1 MEDLKLMQKYKRL
14 FLANYFSDLKRDV
27 DLTFVFKTEEKDKYL
42 EIIKKIEEFEQA
54 SYTNNLFSNKTI
66 MFIKNYGT
74 YKKTFLLII
83 NDEYLKKSAF
93 ENDEKQ
99 SLELINKEKL
109 INFILK
115 SKLNDLNNTIITD
128 VFSFDIHN
136 ITLIKC
142 NREQI
147 HQIDP
152 NTFNSLINLK
162 EINFSNNQI
171 SQIHSCLFKD
181 LKNLENI
188 NFASNEIKHLD
199 STLFNGLIN
208 LRQIH
213 LGWNQIKE
221 LHLNLFS
228 GLTSL
233 NEINFSGNR
242 ISELNE
248 RIFAGLTNLH
258 VIYFGGN
265 QIKELNEN
273 LFNGLTCLKRIYF
286 WNNKINKIPEFK
298 NLEKIDF

>member
-1 MEDLKLMQKYKRL
+1 MEDVKLKRL
-14 FLANYFSDLKRDV
+14 HVANYFSDLKRDV

-42 EIIKKIEEFEQA
+42 EIIKKIEEFEQD
-54 SYTNNLFSNKTI
+54 SYNNNLFSNKTI
-66 MFIKNYGT
+66 IFIHNYGA

-83 NDEYLKKSAF
+83 NDEYIKKSTF
-93 ENDEKQ
+93 ENDEKP

-109 INFILK
+109 IHFILK
-115 SKLNDLNNTIITD
+115 NKFNDSNTIITN
-128 VFSFDIHN
+128 VFSFEVHN

-142 NREQI
+142 NRQQI
-147 HQIDP
+147 QQIDP
-152 NTFNSLINLK
+152 NTFNSLTNLK

-171 SQIHSCLFKD
+171 TLLNSCLFEG

-213 LGWNQIKE
+213 FGWNHIKE
-221 LHLNLFS
+221 LHSNLFF
-228 GLTSL
+228 GLINL
-233 NEINFSGNR
+233 KEINFSGNR

-248 RIFAGLTNLH
+248 HIFTGLTNLH

-286 WNNKINKIPEFK
+286 WNNKIQKLPEFK

>member
-128 VFSFDIHN
+128 VFSFDINN

-162 EINFSNNQI
+162 
-171 SQIHSCLFKD
+171 
-181 LKNLENI
+181 
-188 NFASNEIKHLD
+188 
-199 STLFNGLIN
+199 
-208 LRQIH
+208 
-213 LGWNQIKE
+213 
-221 LHLNLFS
+221 
-228 GLTSL
+228 
-233 NEINFSGNR
+233 
-242 ISELNE
+242 
-248 RIFAGLTNLH
+248 
-258 VIYFGGN
+258 
-265 QIKELNEN
+265 
-273 LFNGLTCLKRIYF
+273 
-286 WNNKINKIPEFK
+286 
-298 NLEKIDF
+298 